1 MEWKKEYAIGI
12 EEIDVQHLRL
22 TEGVSR
28 VEQAVGRAEGWS
40 AVHGALGR
48 LANLAKTHFSVEESV
63 MRIHDYP
70 LLEEH
75 ADQHRQFYA
84 DLIRLQERSLTT
96 DLSPKRVEF
105 LQQWWDAHFQEYDKS
120 YALHVLK
127 RKTLRQF

>member
-12 EEIDVQHLRL
+12 EEIDEQHMRL

-28 VEQAVGRAEGWS
+28 VEQAVSGAEGWS

-48 LANLAKTHFSVEESV
+48 LANLAKMHFIVEESL

-75 ADQHRQFYA
+75 ADEHRLFYA
-84 DLIRLQERSLTT
+84 DLIAVQERSLTT
-96 DLSPKRVEF
+96 ELTPKRVEF
-105 LQQWWDAHFQEYDKS
+105 LQRWWDAHFQAYDKP
-120 YALHVLK
+120 YAFHVLK
-127 RKTLRQF
+127 HKTLGQF